1 MDNLKIVKLQS
12 YLDKCFISAILCDY
26 HYQYYN
32 KINMIVMLP
41 TIIGSAMLTCLN
53 SSDIENN
60 LIKWIN
66 ITVNGTNTLII
77 AITTNYKLQDRLT
90 TYKALYNKYQKL
102 SHKIE
107 STINNSF
114 EITDTIIDDIINE
127 YDILQ
132 NDNDYGFLSSYK
144 KKIVTKY
151 GKTKQLPNSLQLDS
165 DLVITNSLQ
174 LNSNLVISN
183 V

>member
-1 MDNLKIVKLQS
+1 MDNIKVIKLNS
-12 YLDKCFISAILCDY
+12 YLDKCFISAVLCDY

-41 TIIGSAMLTCLN
+41 TILGSAILTCLN
-53 SSDIENN
+53 SSEIESKI
-60 LIKWIN
+60 IKWIN
-66 ITVNGTNTLII
+66 ISVNGTNTLII
-77 AITTNYKLQDRLT
+77 ALITNYKLQDRIT
-90 TYKALYNKYQKL
+90 TYKTLYNKYQKL

-107 STINNSF
+107 SIINNSS
-114 EITDTIIDDIINE
+114 EITDEILDDIINE

-144 KKIVTKY
+144 KMIVKKY
-151 GKTKQLPNSLQLDS
+151 GSTKQMPNSLQLES
-165 DLVITNSLQ
+165 DI
-174 LNSNLVISN
+174 VISN